1 MAKKRR
7 KRKRHNKR
15 HTVRQKPAK
24 APQPTPNDEFDDV
37 LYGPGFVMARK
48 GRFILTD
55 TSRTEEEHR
64 ALLRG
69 LAEQKDELSAS
80 IETQVEE
87 LETILSQY
95 NPFDI
100 IGNIWFAN
108 TITDPETYK
117 EYEHEGSLA
126 LVEYL
131 ALLYLT
137 KPYHESAE
145 CLIPGPVL
153 EDINNRIQSLFRD
166 TIFYLAV
173 KDLDPSQLGPRD
185 FLDELRFKTLTGSLI
200 VRYPAYPHHLE
211 RTIEGIFGPLSDQ
224 LESVLGFNID
234 DALAFA
240 HAIEEMLSQRLN
252 DRSDQARNAEHR
264 FRKEVNRYRQK
275 QPAEDSELSTE
286 ILEYLAGMDPSE
298 AKQEIQNL
306 VTGWTFFALGDTW
319 SFTAE
324 ELAKE
329 TSRDIERIKA
339 YLKSLSLE
347 FGAVDSRYRIPSPTH
362 PLTTHPLIHQGG
374 RYFCPVPNSL
384 VWSIRPA
391 LESYLNPESP
401 QAASGTNAA
410 IWERYQKARSDY
422 LEARSLELLESALR
436 HAEAYRNLKYDV
448 VDDDGKVVEMELD
461 GLLILDSVLFL
472 VEDKAG
478 TMSLPARRGA
488 PKRMV
493 TEIRELIGEAYDQ
506 ALRARRYIKTTDK
519 PMFRL
524 NDGGAF
530 EIPKKR
536 IDRVFMVTI
545 TLEAL
550 DAFVTNLYQLEDLGL
565 FAKGDLPWTVSLFD
579 LEVIADLVEFP
590 SQFIHYLRRRHRLNQ
605 IKRVFAYE
613 ELDWFGHYLQ
623 EGLYFEHIF
632 DEGGLDFYS
641 LLSYT
646 TIFDDYY
653 LHVLGYRTTPA
664 PKPSQ
669 PMPDIMRQI
678 LRELEN
684 IHPSGYVDA
693 ACALLNMGSDSR
705 ELFAKSAQERRGLTI
720 KDGRTH
726 DFTLGFTEAGFGVT
740 YMFEL
745 SKDSPELCQRL
756 RDYCLMKKYQTRSS
770 LWVGIGC
777 IADEKGWAHM
787 GVVLK
792 EPWEYDEE
800 MEKLIAQAFPS
811 RSGA

>member
-1 MAKKRR
+1 MAKKLR
-7 KRKRHNKR
+7 KRKRR
-15 HTVRQKPAK
+15 TVRQEPTKV
-24 APQPTPNDEFDDV
+24 PQTTANDEFDDV

-48 GRFILTD
+48 GRFILID
-55 TSRTEEEHR
+55 TSRTEAEHR
-64 ALLRG
+64 ALLKG
-69 LAEQKDELSAS
+69 LAEQEDELIAS

-87 LETILSQY
+87 LEAILSQY
-95 NPFDI
+95 DPFDI

-108 TITDPETYK
+108 TIVDPETYK

-137 KPYHESAE
+137 KPYHENAE
-145 CLIPGPVL
+145 RLIPGPIL
-153 EDINNRIQSLFRD
+153 EDVNNRIQSLFRD
-166 TIFYLAV
+166 TILYLAV
-173 KDLDPSQLGPRD
+173 KDLDPSQVGPRD
-185 FLDELRFKTLTGSLI
+185 FLDELRFNTLTESLI

-211 RTIEGIFGPLSDQ
+211 RAIRGIFGPLSDQ
-224 LESVLGFNID
+224 LRSVLGFNID

-298 AKQEIQNL
+298 AKHEIQNL

-329 TSRDIERIKA
+329 TNRDIERIKA
-339 YLKSLSLE
+339 YLKIMSLE

-422 LEARSLELLESALR
+422 LEARSLELLESALQHTESYR
-436 HAEAYRNLKYDV
+436 HLKYDV
-448 VDDDGKVVEMELD
+448 VKDDGEIVEAELD

-472 VEDKAG
+472 VEAKAG

-493 TEIRELIGEAYDQ
+493 TEIKELIGEAYDQ
-506 ALRARRYIKTTDK
+506 ALRAKQYIETTDK
-519 PMFRL
+519 PTFRL
-524 NDGGAF
+524 NDGSVF
-530 EIPKKR
+530 RIPKQR
-536 IDRVFMVTI
+536 INRIFMVTI
-545 TLEAL
+545 TLETL
-550 DAFVTNLYQLEDLGL
+550 DAFATTLYQLGDLGL
-565 FAKGDLPWTVSLFD
+565 FTAGDLPWAVSLFD
-579 LEVIADLVEFP
+579 FEVIADLVEFP
-590 SQFIHYLRRRHRLNQ
+590 SQLIHYLTRRHRLNQ
-605 IKRVFAYE
+605 IKRVLAHD

-623 EGLYFEHIF
+623 EGLYFEDTF
-632 DEGGLDFYS
+632 GEGQLDYYQ

-646 TIFDDYY
+646 TTFDDYY
-653 LHVLGYRTTPA
+653 FYVLGYRTTPV

-669 PMPDIMRQI
+669 PMPDIMKQI
-678 LRELEN
+678 LYELEN

-693 ACALLNMGSDSR
+693 ACALLNMGFDSR
-705 ELFAKSAQERRGLTI
+705 ESFAKTAQKQRGLTI
-720 KDGRTH
+720 KDGGMH
-726 DFTLGFTEAGFGVT
+726 DFTMGFTEASFGVT
-740 YMFEL
+740 YMFGL
-745 SKDSPELCQRL
+745 SKDSPELYQRL
-756 RDYCLMKKYQTRSS
+756 QSYCMMKKYQTKFDV
-770 LWVGIGC
+770 WVGIGC
-777 IADEKGWAHM
+777 IADQPGWAHM
-787 GVVLK
+787 GIVLK
-792 EPWEYDEE
+792 EPWGYN
-800 MEKLIAQAFPS
+800 EKTE
-811 RSGA
+811 